1 MPVHDVILWF
11 GPAFAWVTV
20 WTQFATLRFFDKNET
35 LFKDLVNSGAI
46 DLALSNIEAMKLIPA
61 LAAVCDAVAAEKHI
75 KQRTTPTDIST
86 EDVLLEVDFLP
97 HLAKAEAALKEKA
110 TIHGLLN
117 LLQNTSSVLWKIA
130 LLHSF
135 AVILLPTSL
144 LVTTSLLKTVLI
156 SAFGIIALFTFCWL
170 IYGSVRYQRTRDQLL
185 SSLSLNRSPE

>member
-75 KQRTTPTDIST
+75 KHTCLPNKANALGTPYR
-86 EDVLLEVDFLP
+86 VFWQ
-97 HLAKAEAALKEKA
+97 AKQIY
-110 TIHGLLN
+110 T
-117 LLQNTSSVLWKIA
+117 
-130 LLHSF
+130 
-135 AVILLPTSL
+135 
-144 LVTTSLLKTVLI
+144 LI
-156 SAFGIIALFTFCWL
+156 G
-170 IYGSVRYQRTRDQLL
+170 
-185 SSLSLNRSPE
+185 